1 MRASEK
7 RLAFTIDLYYNDLI
21 LNWAVKQS
29 ERDAIE
35 RERAEAQLV
44 LTRVLEERANAV
56 LAARIWLRVAQL
68 LDEELERREAG

>member
-68 LDEELERREAG
+68 LDEELERREAE